1 MRHQLNRHKAVVLL
15 SLGLLVVGL
24 AALTGALTEAR
35 GSLQGKGGDQAAP
48 QKKVAFRDAVVR
60 EADNRLRIREGFEFV
75 RTGDNE
81 VTVRSATASTKGSSG
96 FEGSA
101 NCYCSK
107 VKPGKEHQGEDCHL
121 FLGTGTAYCQASEGI
136 CVCSLIIKD

>member
-15 SLGLLVVGL
+15 SLGLLVVAL

-35 GSLQGKGGDQAAP
+35 GNLQGKGGDQAAP

-60 EADNRLRIREGFEFV
+60 ETDNKLRIKEGFEFV

-81 VTVRSATASTKGSSG
+81 VTVRSTTATTKGSSG
-96 FEGSA
+96 FQGSA
-101 NCYCSK
+101 NCYCTRP
-107 VKPGKEHQGEDCHL
+107 KPGKEHQGTDCHL
-121 FLGTGTAYCQASEGI
+121 YLGSGTAYCEASEGI
-136 CVCSLIIKD
+136 CICSLIIKD